1 MHPQQKITPEK
12 TYYTMPI
19 EIREL
24 IIKGSLARDE
34 DRAEEGTQ
42 VLTEADISPLKEDIL
57 HTIHA
62 EGVRL
67 APADRQQLLDDLLR
81 EVRKM
86 MEDRWRR

>member
-1 MHPQQKITPEK
+1 
-12 TYYTMPI
+12 MPI

-42 VLTEADISPLKEDIL
+42 VLTEADISPLKEDIIKTL
-57 HTIHA
+57 NA

-67 APADRQQLLDDLLR
+67 APEDRRQLMDDLLR

-86 MEDRWRR
+86 MDDRWRR